1 MFCTRVLF
9 HVHSNAS
16 FDGIMPVKLILKYCQ
31 RNQIEVLIISDHE
44 NMHNIA
50 RAKTIGDEIGVT
62 VIPAIE
68 YTTNAGDIIALF
80 AQEVCSSKNCVSVL
94 KSIRNAKGLSVL
106 PHPMKAH
113 NLEEIPFEL
122 IDLVETYNAR
132 CTSVQNMN
140 AEKLCQKY
148 NKPKIVG
155 TDAHLPWELGLA
167 LNIFLTPDPFSS
179 DNNWLKRMFCR
190 TERHFECNGLSPL
203 FNIHFSQLIK
213 GVKQKN
219 YKVIYNT
226 IQGSVAT
233 LLRGQV
239 LPR

>member
-31 RNQIEVLIISDHE
+31 RNKIDVLIISDHD
-44 NMHNIA
+44 NIHNID
-50 RAKTIGDEIGVT
+50 RAKKCGEEMGVT
-62 VIPAIE
+62 VLPAIE
-68 YTTNAGDIIALF
+68 YATNAGDIIALF
-80 AQEVCSSKNCVSVL
+80 AQEVYSSKNCVNVL
-94 KSIRNAKGLSVL
+94 KSIRKAKGLSVL

-113 NLEEIPFEL
+113 NLEEIPFDL

-140 AEKLCQKY
+140 AEKFCQKY

-167 LNIFLTPDPFSS
+167 LNIFLTPDVFSP
-179 DNNWLKRMFCR
+179 DNNWLKEMLCQA
-190 TERHFECNGLSPL
+190 ERHFECKRLSSL
-203 FNIHFSQLIK
+203 FNIQFSQLIK
-213 GVKQKN
+213 GFKHQN
-219 YKVIYNT
+219 YKLIYNT
-226 IQGSVAT
+226 LQSIVAA